1 MYIKTER
8 NDAELTLDKISS
20 KTELINEIKTLAN
33 TLSDDIKN
41 EYNIT
46 SHQIACHYLTKNID
60 TIDVNEKNI
69 QKLYEISENIEQYL
83 NELTIDNPVKIES
96 EDYPYYKLSIELDE
110 DNKIK
115 VTAASDLDPNFTW
128 DTLIQWFPAQDTDE
142 F

>member
-8 NDAELTLDKISS
+8 NNEQLSMSKISS
-20 KTELINEIKTLAN
+20 KTELINEIKTLSN

-60 TIDVNEKNI
+60 TINVNETNI
-69 QKLYEISENIEQYL
+69 YKLYKISENIEQYL
-83 NELTIDNPVKIES
+83 NKLTIDNPVKIES

-110 DNKIK
+110 NSKLKI
-115 VTAASDLDPNFTW
+115 TAASDLDEDFNW
-128 DTLIQWFPAQDTDE
+128 DTLIQWFPATETDE

>member
-8 NDAELTLDKISS
+8 NNEQLSMSKISS
-20 KTELINEIKTLAN
+20 KTELINEIKTLSN

-69 QKLYEISENIEQYL
+69 HKLYKISENIEQYL
-83 NELTIDNPVKIES
+83 NKLTIDNPIKIES

-110 DNKIK
+110 NSKLKI
-115 VTAASDLDPNFTW
+115 TAASDLDEDFTW
-128 DTLIQWFPAQDTDE
+128 DTLIQYFPASEKDE

>member
-8 NDAELTLDKISS
+8 NNEQLSMSKISS
-20 KTELINEIKTLAN
+20 KTELINEIKTLSN

-69 QKLYEISENIEQYL
+69 YKLYKISENIEQYL
-83 NELTIDNPVKIES
+83 NKLTIDNPIKIES

-110 DNKIK
+110 NSKLKI
-115 VTAASDLDPNFTW
+115 TAASDLDKDFTW
-128 DTLIQWFPAQDTDE
+128 DTLIQYFPASEKDE